1 MKRRMVHG
9 SGRQETFQLSVFG
22 GHHMGMRL
30 QDAPKK
36 KNELYGMLYNNL
48 WVVNFCVD
56 SPGEMN
62 FEFDLTYREG
72 KQSVEQLTDM
82 ADSYY
87 IPMSIVNTPEALE
100 DPVVHKYLNT
110 PQRLTSGY

>member
-1 MKRRMVHG
+1 
-9 SGRQETFQLSVFG
+9 
-22 GHHMGMRL
+22 MGMRL

-36 KNELYGMLYNNL
+36 ENELYGMLYNNL

-87 IPMSIVNTPEALE
+87 IPMSIVNTPEAPE

-110 PQRLTSGY
+110 PQRLSRDTD

>member
-1 MKRRMVHG
+1 
-9 SGRQETFQLSVFG
+9 
-22 GHHMGMRL
+22 MGMRL

-36 KNELYGMLYNNL
+36 ENELYGMLYNNL

-100 DPVVHKYLNT
+100 DPSFVFSNAASTASVTAPRKARSSSRRT
-110 PQRLTSGY
+110 P